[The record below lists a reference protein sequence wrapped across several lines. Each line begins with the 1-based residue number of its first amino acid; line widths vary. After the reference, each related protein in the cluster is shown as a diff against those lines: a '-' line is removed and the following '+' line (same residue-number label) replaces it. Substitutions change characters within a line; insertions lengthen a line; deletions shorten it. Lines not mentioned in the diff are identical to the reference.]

1 MSSTRSLRGSR
12 LPSPSPRAARGFVL
26 VVVLVLLLTLT
37 VLVSVQLRR
46 ATDGQLITSNSAD
59 YMLAETA
66 AQSVLRYCEA
76 AVMQSAGLPNSVRT
90 TTPGDRGVDQPAWRL
105 ADKWTAS
112 SVTFEA
118 GAITFPGVASYTCLF
133 EDATADLVP
142 SLLGNDINPESQPAV
157 AICNVQPGMSP
168 RLCKYRITARV
179 TLDRGRRIH
188 LQSEMRFA
196 I

>member
-1 MSSTRSLRGSR
+1 MSPKRPVRASR
-12 LPSPSPRAARGFVL
+12 PPAPRAARGFVL

-37 VLVSVQLRR
+37 VLVSVQVRR
-46 ATDGQLITSNSAD
+46 ATDGQAITTNSAD
-59 YMLAETA
+59 YVLAETA

-76 AVMQSAGLPNSVRT
+76 AVMQSAGMPNSVRT
-90 TTPGDRGVDQPAWRL
+90 TTPGDRGVDQPAWQR
-105 ADKWTAS
+105 ADKWAAS
-112 SVTFEA
+112 SVAFDP
-118 GAITFPGVASYTCLF
+118 GAIAFPGVQTYTCLF

-157 AICNVQPGMSP
+157 AVCNVQPGMSP

-179 TLDRGRRIH
+179 TLERGRRIH
-188 LQSEMRFA
+188 LQSELRFA

>member
-1 MSSTRSLRGSR
+1 M
-12 LPSPSPRAARGFVL
+12 RASRGFVL
-26 VVVLVLLLTLT
+26 VVVLVLLMTLT
-37 VLVSVQLRR
+37 ALVSVQVRR
-46 ATDGQLITSNSAD
+46 ATDGQAMTTNSAD
-59 YMLAETA
+59 YMMGETA

-76 AVMQSAGLPNSVRT
+76 AVMQSAGLPNSVRA
-90 TTPGDRGVDQPAWRL
+90 TTPGDRGADQPAWRD
-105 ADKWTAS
+105 AGKWAAS
-112 SVTFEA
+112 SVSFA
-118 GAITFPGVASYTCLF
+118 VGATAFPGVADYSCLF

-142 SLLGNDINPESQPAV
+142 SLLGNDINNESQPAV
-157 AICNVQPGMSP
+157 AICNVQAGMSP

>member
-1 MSSTRSLRGSR
+1 VSPNRPIRGSR
-12 LPSPSPRAARGFVL
+12 PPQRATRGFVL
-26 VVVLVLLLTLT
+26 VVVLVLLMTLT
-37 VLVSVQLRR
+37 VLVSVQVRR
-46 ATDGQLITSNSAD
+46 ATDGQAMTTNSAD
-59 YMLAETA
+59 YMMGEAA

-90 TTPGDRGVDQPAWRL
+90 TTPGDRGVDQPAWRV
-105 ADKWTAS
+105 ADKWAAS
-112 SVTFEA
+112 SVSFEV
-118 GAITFPGVASYTCLF
+118 GAIAFPGVAVYTCLF
-133 EDATADLVP
+133 EDATTDLVP

-157 AICNVQPGMSP
+157 AICNVQAGMSP

-188 LQSEMRFA
+188 LQSELRFA